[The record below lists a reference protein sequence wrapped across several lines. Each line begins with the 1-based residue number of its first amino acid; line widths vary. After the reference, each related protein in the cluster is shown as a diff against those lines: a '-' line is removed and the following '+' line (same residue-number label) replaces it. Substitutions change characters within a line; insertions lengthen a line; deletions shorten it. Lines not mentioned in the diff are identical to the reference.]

1 MAKIEVVKQHDLK
14 DCGACSLSCII
25 KYYDG
30 YVPIEK
36 IRDDTFTTG
45 VGTTAYNLVEAS
57 RSYGFEAMGVSVDDV
72 KNENIYLPAIAHVV
86 LKNGLNHFVVVYK
99 ISKNYVWLMDPAV
112 GKTKMKIDD
121 FNNIWDNIL
130 ILLTPIDKILKYDK
144 DLTIS
149 SLLMKLIM
157 KNKSV
162 FIKICFINLIVMFFT
177 ILTSF
182 YFQITISSINHGE
195 DIIYLKAIIII
206 FTLTFFFKVFLNFN
220 KNYYLTYFYRNLDVE
235 LFSNFLEHIFNLP
248 LKFMQNR
255 STGEIV
261 SRIQDLSEIKDLL
274 SEFFTNVLLNTI
286 LIIGAIVVLYS
297 INSKLFFI
305 LCLVVVIYVIVG
317 LLFSKLI
324 YRRVRDNVNT
334 ATTFNSS
341 LVENIEAN
349 TSIKNLNLVNH
360 FLKYLEEKLI
370 IMFKSNFKTQSTLN
384 NVSFIKEFIHE
395 MGTFLVL
402 SIGVL
407 LIADGKM
414 ELLSLITFQSLMFY
428 FMNPIQDF
436 IDLIPKFNYLKA
448 SFNKLSE
455 FINIQSDDYEKG
467 INNINNYSIEFIN
480 VSFKYNFTN
489 ILTNVSF
496 KIDDGD
502 KVFLKGPSGSG
513 KSTICNMLAYP
524 KDVIGGTIKIGGINR
539 ADYSLGTTLKTILY
553 VGQNEKLITGTIR
566 DNILSFRSVS
576 DEDFEKVVRICKLE
590 SIVEKRPN
598 RYDSIINA
606 MQNNLSGGE
615 LQRIILARALLKQ
628 AKILI
633 LDEAL
638 SEVNFDL
645 ELDIIEDIKKYYPNN
660 TLIYVSHKDVSCK
673 FTKILDMEIIN
684 GKFISE

>member
-14 DCGACSLSCII
+14 DCGACSLACII

-45 VGTTAYNLVEAS
+45 VGTTAYNLVETAK
-57 RSYGFEAMGVSVDDV
+57 SYGFEAMGVFVDDV
-72 KNENIYLPAIAHVV
+72 KNRNIYLPAIAHVV

-112 GKTKMKIDD
+112 GKTKMKMED

-149 SLLMKLIM
+149 SLLMKLII

-162 FIKICFINLIVMFFT
+162 FIKICIINLIVMLFT

-182 YFQITISSINHGE
+182 YFQIAISAINHGE
-195 DIIYLKAIIII
+195 DNIYLKAIIII
-206 FTLTFFFKVFLNFN
+206 FALTFFFKVFLNFV

-235 LFSNFLEHIFNLP
+235 LFSNFLSHIFNLP
-248 LKFMQNR
+248 LKFIQNR

-274 SEFFTNVLLNTI
+274 ADFFTNVLLNTV
-286 LIIGAIVVLYS
+286 LVIGAVVVLYS

-305 LCLVVVIYVIVG
+305 LCLIVFIYVIVG

-324 YRRVRDNVNT
+324 YGCVRDNVNT

-341 LVENIEAN
+341 LVESIEAN
-349 TSIKNLNLVNH
+349 TSIKNLNLVDH

-384 NVSFIKEFIHE
+384 NVSFIKEFIYE
-395 MGTFLVL
+395 MGTFLVI
-402 SIGVL
+402 SIGIL
-407 LIADGKM
+407 MIADGKL

-428 FMNPIQDF
+428 FINPIQDC

-448 SFNKLSE
+448 TFSKLSE
-455 FINIQSDDYEKG
+455 FINIECDNYETG
-467 INNINNYSIEFIN
+467 IKTIDSYSIEFID
-480 VSFKYNFTN
+480 VSFKYNTTD
-489 ILTNVSF
+489 ILKNVNF
-496 KIDDGD
+496 KIEAGD
-502 KVFLKGPSGSG
+502 KIFLKGPSGSG

-524 KDVIGGTIKIGGINR
+524 KDINGTIKIGGINE
-539 ADYSLGTTLKTILY
+539 ADYSLGTTLKNILY

-566 DNILSFRSVS
+566 DNILCFRKVK
-576 DEDFEKVVRICKLE
+576 DEDFKKVVEVCRIE

-615 LQRIILARALLKQ
+615 LQRIILARGLLKS

-645 ELDIIEDIKKYYPNN
+645 ELDIIEDIKKHYPTS
-660 TLIYVSHKDVSCK
+660 TLIYVSHKDVSSK
-673 FTKILDMEIIN
+673 FTKILDMGELN
-684 GKFISE
+684 GKLISE

>member
-162 FIKICFINLIVMFFT
+162 FIKICLINLIVMFFT

-349 TSIKNLNLVNH
+349 TSIKNLNLVNY

-384 NVSFIKEFIHE
+384 NVSFIKEFVYE

-407 LIADGKM
+407 LIADGKL

>member
-57 RSYGFEAMGVSVDDV
+57 RSYGFEATGVFVDDV

-99 ISKNYVWLMDPAV
+99 ISKNYVWLMDPAT
-112 GKTKMKIDD
+112 GKNKMKIDD
-121 FNNIWDNIL
+121 FNSIWDNIL
-130 ILLTPIDKILKYDK
+130 ILLTPIDKILKYNK

-162 FIKICFINLIVMFFT
+162 FIKICIINLIVMFFT

-195 DIIYLKAIIII
+195 DVIYLKAIIII

-248 LKFMQNR
+248 LKFIQNR

-305 LCLVVVIYVIVG
+305 LCLVVIIYVILG

-324 YRRVRDNVNT
+324 YGCVRDNVNT
-334 ATTFNSS
+334 ATTFNSC

-349 TSIKNLNLVNH
+349 TSIKNLNLVDH

-384 NVSFIKEFIHE
+384 NVSFIKEFIYE

-407 LIADGKM
+407 LIADGNLD
-414 ELLSLITFQSLMFY
+414 LLSLITFQSLMFY
-428 FMNPIQDF
+428 FTNPIQDF

-455 FINIQSDDYEKG
+455 FINIECDDYEKG
-467 INNINNYSIEFIN
+467 INNINDYSIEFIN

-524 KDVIGGTIKIGGINR
+524 KDIIDGTIKIGGINR

-645 ELDIIEDIKKYYPNN
+645 ELDIIEDIKKYYPTN

>member
-57 RSYGFEAMGVSVDDV
+57 RSYGFEAMGVFVDDV

-112 GKTKMKIDD
+112 GKAKMKIDD

-162 FIKICFINLIVMFFT
+162 FIKICIINLIVMFFT

-195 DIIYLKAIIII
+195 DVIYLKAIIII

-248 LKFMQNR
+248 LKFIQNR

-305 LCLVVVIYVIVG
+305 LCLVVIIYVILG

-324 YRRVRDNVNT
+324 YGCVRDNVNT
-334 ATTFNSS
+334 ATTFNSC

-349 TSIKNLNLVNH
+349 TSIKNLNLVDH

-384 NVSFIKEFIHE
+384 NVSFIKEFIYE

-407 LIADGKM
+407 LIADGNLD
-414 ELLSLITFQSLMFY
+414 LLSLITFQSLMFY
-428 FMNPIQDF
+428 FTNPIQDF

-455 FINIQSDDYEKG
+455 FINIECDDYEKG
-467 INNINNYSIEFIN
+467 INSLNNYSIEFIN

-524 KDVIGGTIKIGGINR
+524 KDIIDGTIKIGGINR

-645 ELDIIEDIKKYYPNN
+645 ELDIIEDIKKYYPTN

>member
-57 RSYGFEAMGVSVDDV
+57 RSYGFEATGVFVDDV

-99 ISKNYVWLMDPAV
+99 ISKNYVWLMDPAT
-112 GKTKMKIDD
+112 GKNKMKIDD
-121 FNNIWDNIL
+121 FNSIWDNIL
-130 ILLTPIDKILKYDK
+130 ILLTPIDKILKYNK

-162 FIKICFINLIVMFFT
+162 FIKICIINLIVMFFT

-248 LKFMQNR
+248 LKFIQNR

-286 LIIGAIVVLYS
+286 LIMGAIVVLYS

-305 LCLVVVIYVIVG
+305 LCLVVIIYVILG

-324 YRRVRDNVNT
+324 YGCVRDNVNT

-349 TSIKNLNLVNH
+349 TSIKNLNLVDH

-384 NVSFIKEFIHE
+384 NVSFIKEFIYE
-395 MGTFLVL
+395 LGTFLVI
-402 SIGVL
+402 SIGIL
-407 LIADGKM
+407 MIADGKL

-428 FMNPIQDF
+428 FINPIQDC

-448 SFNKLSE
+448 TFSKLSE
-455 FINIQSDDYEKG
+455 FINIEGDNFETG
-467 INNINNYSIEFIN
+467 IKTIDSYSIEFID
-480 VSFKYNFTN
+480 VSFKYNTTD
-489 ILTNVSF
+489 ILKNVNF
-496 KIDDGD
+496 KIDTGD

-524 KDVIGGTIKIGGINR
+524 KDINGTIKIGGINE
-539 ADYSLGTTLKTILY
+539 ADYSLGTTLKNILY

-566 DNILSFRSVS
+566 DNILCFRKVK
-576 DEDFEKVVRICKLE
+576 DEDFKKVVEVCRIE

-598 RYDSIINA
+598 RYESIINA

-615 LQRIILARALLKQ
+615 LQRIILARGLLKP

-645 ELDIIEDIKKYYPNN
+645 ELDIIEDIKKYYPTS
-660 TLIYVSHKDVSCK
+660 TLIYVSHKDVSSK
-673 FTKILDMEIIN
+673 FTQILDMGELN
-684 GKFISE
+684 GKLISE